1 MEIEIFC
8 EGKISLP
15 YKGIRKSEINGFIEK
30 IGGYLKLKNRSITV
44 IITDNNYIRKLNL
57 KYRKKDYATDVIS
70 FNYQDEPFPE
80 ENIRNDHLGDIYISL
95 EKAFNQAGE
104 YGSAFQD
111 EVKRLLVHGILH
123 LMGFDHELSKEDEKK
138 MRGKEEKVLKALG
151 T

>member
-30 IGGYLKLKNRSITV
+30 IAEYLKLKNRSITV

-80 ENIRNDHLGDIYISL
+80 ENIRNDHLGDIYIYHL
-95 EKAFNQAGE
+95 KKLLIRPGNTVPLFRM
-104 YGSAFQD
+104 
-111 EVKRLLVHGILH
+111 RLK
-123 LMGFDHELSKEDEKK
+123 GFLCT
-138 MRGKEEKVLKALG
+138 AYFI
-151 T
+151 